1 MELYKV
7 QKLLESGNSIYDLPL
22 KVVYYARVSTD
33 KDDQI
38 NSLSNQVFYYE
49 DFIKRNKNWTFAG
62 GYIDEGISG
71 LKTDKRDRFLQ
82 MIEDAKEGNF
92 DLIITKE
99 MTVSC
104 QVV

>member
-49 DFIKRNKNWTFAG
+49 DFIKRNKNWKIGRAH
-62 GYIDEGISG
+62 
-71 LKTDKRDRFLQ
+71 
-82 MIEDAKEGNF
+82 
-92 DLIITKE
+92 
-99 MTVSC
+99 V
-104 QVV
+104 